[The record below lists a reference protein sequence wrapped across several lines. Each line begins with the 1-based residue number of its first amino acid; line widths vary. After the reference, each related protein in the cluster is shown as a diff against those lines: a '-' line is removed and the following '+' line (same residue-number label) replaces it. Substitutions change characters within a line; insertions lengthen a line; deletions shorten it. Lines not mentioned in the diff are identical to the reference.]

1 MDDCIEYQGCKDKYG
16 YGIKG
21 RYSKSYKAHRLAYCD
36 DKKIHI
42 SEIDG
47 MVILHICDN
56 TSCINPKHLKL
67 GYQQDNLKDMVDKNR
82 HAKGIGH
89 GMSKIT
95 ELEVVEIRRLKYFHT
110 QIELAKMFNLSQAQV
125 SGILTKRFW
134 KHIGGVKK

>member
-1 MDDCIEYQGCKDKYG
+1 MDDCIDYQGCKDKYG

-56 TSCINPKHLKL
+56 TSCINPKHLKV
-67 GYQQDNLKDMVDKNR
+67 GTHQDNMDDMVSKNR
-82 HAKGIGH
+82 QPKGCYKVNAKLTEKDVLEIIRL
-89 GMSKIT
+89 SK
-95 ELEVVEIRRLKYFHT
+95 FNT
-110 QIELAKMFNLSQAQV
+110 QKTLAKMFNLSQPHV
-125 SGILTKRFW
+125 SKIINGKKW
-134 KHIGGVKK
+134 KYLSNKD